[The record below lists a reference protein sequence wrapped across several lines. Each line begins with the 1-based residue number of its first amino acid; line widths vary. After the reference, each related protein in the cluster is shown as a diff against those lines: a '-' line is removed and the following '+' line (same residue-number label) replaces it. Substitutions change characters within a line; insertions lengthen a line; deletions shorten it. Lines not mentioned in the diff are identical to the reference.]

1 MAKKQAP
8 RNEPER
14 ENADVGMEGAAEED
28 SGVIR
33 RQAGIERGD
42 EISIGGSP
50 PSGAGG
56 TIGSPAPNQD
66 DVKEIEEGEG

>member
-8 RNEPER
+8 RKEPER
-14 ENADVGMEGAAEED
+14 EEEGAAGLEGAED
-28 SGVIR
+28 AGVIR
-33 RQAGIERGD
+33 PEQGVEGGD

-66 DVKEIEEGEG
+66 DVREIEEGEG